1 MAGPDWLVTLPIAH
15 RGLHDRA
22 QGRIENSA
30 GAAQAALGGGYAIEC
45 DVQLTADGQAVVFHD
60 FDLDRLTAKTGPV
73 SARTA
78 AELAGITLTG
88 SADTIETLDVWLARI
103 DGRVP
108 VICEIK
114 SAFDGDERLPTRAA
128 EIARDYAGPIALKSF
143 DPQVLVH
150 LRRETVLGE
159 IPLGLVAEAS
169 YEDAE
174 WNMLNAQAR
183 RDMTALTHWALTRP
197 DFLSWHVGDLPH
209 AVPTLCR
216 AMGRPVMTWTVRT
229 HEQVE
234 TARLYADQ
242 MIFEGFTP

>member
-1 MAGPDWLVTLPIAH
+1 MAAPDWLVARPIAH

-22 QGRIENSA
+22 RGRIENSA
-30 GAAQAALGGGYAIEC
+30 SAAQAAIDEGYAIEC

-60 FDLDRLTAKTGPV
+60 FDLDRLTGQKGPV
-73 SARTA
+73 LARTA
-78 AELAGITLTG
+78 AELAAMTLTG
-88 SADTIETLDVWLARI
+88 STDRIETLDVWLARI

-114 SAFDGDERLPTRAA
+114 SAFDGDERLATRAA
-128 EIARDYAGPIALKSF
+128 DVAGDYAGSIALKSF
-143 DPQVLVH
+143 DPRVLVY
-150 LRRETVLGE
+150 LRRESLLGE

-174 WNMLNAQAR
+174 WNILTAQAR
-183 RDMTALTHWALTRP
+183 RDMTALTHWPLMRP
-197 DFLSWHVGDLPH
+197 DFLSWHIGDLPH

-216 AMGRPVMTWTVRT
+216 AMGLPVMTWTVRT

-234 TARLYADQ
+234 TARLHTDQ
-242 MIFEGFTP
+242 MIFEGFSP